1 MRSSQWK
8 PSAGTVL
15 WGVVILIFGVVIYL
29 AGQQQNLRSIVL
41 DGYDTSAGVPT
52 MVLGAIIGLIGLVT
66 LLIGVWQAV
75 TNIDLASM
83 MAARVLFDQEQAD
96 KAAEAASAETPAET
110 PADADS
116 SADATDEQPA
126 DAEV

>member
-15 WGVVILIFGVVIYL
+15 WGIVILIFGVVIYL

-83 MAARVLFDQEQAD
+83 MAARVLFDQEQAK
-96 KAAEAASAETPAET
+96 KAAEAASAET

>member
-83 MAARVLFDQEQAD
+83 MAARVLFDQEQA
-96 KAAEAASAETPAET
+96 KATDAG
-110 PADADS
+110 ADAKNGQPTD
-116 SADATDEQPA
+116 ADA
-126 DAEV
+126 